1 MDSYLAGELLVETN
15 HEVLRHLEDCAACR
29 SELSAQSKLLAQMR
43 LAFRSAPE
51 TQINPASAQK
61 LRNDLRETALRPSVW
76 EKLKSGFFVNSPV
89 FAAALAACL
98 LIVGLFGALWMLRTP
113 APENIAARENQTEK
127 PAEIAPQI
135 ESNASQFKQTAWR
148 ELSNE
153 AIGDHE
159 NCALHFR
166 LKEDPITLDEAAKK
180 FGRFNRGLDKAV
192 TAVLRKVSLQNASGK
207 TSDDIKFYDAHSCV
221 FNGRRFAH
229 IELKKGGKTIS
240 LLVAEADSLGGD
252 DGVMTNLTAEN
263 FQVAGFRAARYA
275 VFVVSDLAEAENS
288 KIAETLAPAV
298 RRHIERAEA

>member
-1 MDSYLAGELLVETN
+1 MMDSYLGDELLVETN

-29 SELSAQSKLLAQMR
+29 SELAARRGLLAQMR

-51 TQINPASAQK
+51 AQINPTFAAR
-61 LRNDLRETALRPSVW
+61 LRNELRETALRPSVW
-76 EKLKSGFFVNSPV
+76 EKLKSGFFVNSPIL
-89 FAAALAACL
+89 AAAVAACL
-98 LIVGLFGALWMLRTP
+98 LIGGLFGALWMSRSP
-113 APENIAARENQTEK
+113 APENIARGNQTEK
-127 PAEIAPQI
+127 PAETAPQI
-135 ESNASQFKQTAWR
+135 ESNASQIVQAAWR

-153 AIGDHE
+153 AVGDHE

-192 TAVLRKVSLQNASGK
+192 TAVLREVSIQNASGK

-229 IELKKGGKTIS
+229 IELKKGDKTIS
-240 LLVAEADSLGGD
+240 LLVAEADSLG
-252 DGVMTNLTAEN
+252 DGATETTNLTAEN
-263 FQVAGFRAARYA
+263 FQVSSFRAVRYA
-275 VFVVSDLAEAENS
+275 VFVVSDLAAAENS

-298 RRHIERAEA
+298 RRHIEQAEA